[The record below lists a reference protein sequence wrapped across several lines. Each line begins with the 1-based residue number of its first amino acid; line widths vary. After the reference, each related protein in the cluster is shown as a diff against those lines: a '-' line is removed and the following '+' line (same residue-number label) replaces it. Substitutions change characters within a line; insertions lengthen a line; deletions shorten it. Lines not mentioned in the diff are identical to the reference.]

1 MREAVRPDLVRFAV
15 TAKTKYGWLS
25 SKSSETDQVEPSTLI
40 AQSGVKPGDLGRLLV
55 LQDALLEQ
63 KDPRG
68 ELMVLQFKQARQE
81 DTAAD
86 RTRITQLLRTHLPH
100 LLGAL
105 QGHVDPGSLVFEYGF
120 LTQAKFLPTA
130 FAPSARAKWLAEPA
144 LRLLHEF
151 GVPRTASPGEVLET
165 LRVDELA
172 GLPGVSIE
180 DPALFDRLARAPR
193 PWQFERIGVVGTP
206 AVALK
211 QLEVMDKNR
220 ALANVTHL
228 VVHLGRFGRSALLEL
243 SKGLSKFKFVSRLT
257 TIEVRTDSNDYGAFG
272 FGVSTL
278 SKLAPAIIH
287 GQHVRVHLKA
297 GKVDLKGTTGPS
309 PLCTVIESL
318 TGPITTL
325 RAVQTD
331 TRAPDSSELDSL
343 KNHLRRLKPK
353 TIDLPAAW
361 GLID

>member
-1 MREAVRPDLVRFAV
+1 MRPDLVRFAV
-15 TAKTKYGWLS
+15 TAQIKYGWLS
-25 SKSSETDQVEPSTLI
+25 CKSSETDQVELSTLI

-68 ELMVLQFKQARQE
+68 ELMVLQFKQARHE

-86 RTRITQLLRTHLPH
+86 RTRITQLLRTHLQH

-120 LTQAKFLPTA
+120 LTQAKFLPSA
-130 FAPSARAKWLAEPA
+130 FAPSARAKWFAEPA
-144 LRLLHEF
+144 LRLLQEL

-165 LRVDELA
+165 LRADELA

-193 PWQFERIGVVGTP
+193 PWPFERVGVVGTGA
-206 AVALK
+206 AVLK
-211 QLEVMDKNR
+211 QLEVMDKNP
-220 ALANVTHL
+220 ALASVTHL
-228 VVHLGRFGRSALLEL
+228 VVHLGRFGRTALLEL

-278 SKLAPAIIH
+278 AKLAPAILH
-287 GQHVRVHLKA
+287 GQHVRVRLNA
-297 GKVDLKGTTGPS
+297 GQVEMRGSTGPS
-309 PLCTVIESL
+309 PLCTVIEGLS
-318 TGPITTL
+318 GPITSL

-331 TRAPDSSELDSL
+331 TRSPVDGELDSL

-353 TIDLPAAW
+353 TLDLPSAW
-361 GLID
+361 GLVD